1 VLNNIE
7 RKYCSFP
14 AILQHSF
21 ARKQPLDNLLNVGL
35 GDFVEFGV
43 MPQSDIS
50 EAKLKVGGEKI
61 YAFKNHNFVS
71 YDLFDDKEQLRCSMI
86 ISNQDGTKPYLAI
99 SKLIANHRKR
109 HVCTDEDLEMLKNGK
124 PPSQLYVRE
133 NTATMTNWLNLRYKL
148 HIKNLFGTCISNI
161 NEVMNFEYSLYAA
174 NNNDKILEIERY
186 PSGEINIFATI
197 LISTKHI
204 TISHH

>member
-1 VLNNIE
+1 
-7 RKYCSFP
+7 
-14 AILQHSF
+14 
-21 ARKQPLDNLLNVGL
+21 
-35 GDFVEFGV
+35 
-43 MPQSDIS
+43 
-50 EAKLKVGGEKI
+50 
-61 YAFKNHNFVS
+61 
-71 YDLFDDKEQLRCSMI
+71 
-86 ISNQDGTKPYLAI
+86 
-99 SKLIANHRKR
+99 
-109 HVCTDEDLEMLKNGK
+109 
-124 PPSQLYVRE
+124 
-133 NTATMTNWLNLRYKL
+133 MTNWLNLRYKL

>member
-1 VLNNIE
+1 MLNNIE

-71 YDLFDDKEQLRCSMI
+71 YDLFNTWIYTNLLDY
-86 ISNQDGTKPYLAI
+86 ISN
-99 SKLIANHRKR
+99 S
-109 HVCTDEDLEMLKNGK
+109 NGNQI
-124 PPSQLYVRE
+124 PNRFRQLVNYI
-133 NTATMTNWLNLRYKL
+133 W
-148 HIKNLFGTCISNI
+148 NI
-161 NEVMNFEYSLYAA
+161 
-174 NNNDKILEIERY
+174 
-186 PSGEINIFATI
+186 
-197 LISTKHI
+197 
-204 TISHH
+204 